1 MSSVSVRVEDDL
13 KKEMSALDVNWSE
26 YIREA
31 IRAKIAAEKRRK
43 AGERLLTSL
52 EKNENRVPDGFI
64 NEAIRTA
71 RETR

>member
-1 MSSVSVRVEDDL
+1 MSSVSVRVEEDL
-13 KKEMSALDVNWSE
+13 KKEMSTLEVNWSE

-31 IRAKIAAEKRRK
+31 IRAKIATEKRRK

-52 EKNENRVPDGFI
+52 DKREHRVPDGFI
-64 NEAIRTA
+64 NDTIRKT

>member
-1 MSSVSVRVEDDL
+1 VSSVSVRVEDDL

>member
-1 MSSVSVRVEDDL
+1 MSSVSVRVEPDL
-13 KKEMSALDVNWSE
+13 KKEMTALDVNWSE